1 VRVEPQARGAKA
13 VFLAVKRNAGWLLL
27 LFVGVLLPLL
37 VFVQLADEVHECE
50 KLAFDNPILLNAYG
64 LSGPGLD
71 QFFVVV
77 AKLGY
82 EGVIALEIMIVL
94 VLLAFRRWREASFA
108 ALSFTGSALL
118 NLGAKQLFQRERPT
132 LWASISP
139 EQTFSFPSAH
149 AMGSMTLA
157 MVVVLLAWPTRWR
170 WLVTLVAMVFVLLVG
185 YSRIYL
191 GVHYPS
197 DILAGWMAA
206 IAWVMGGYL
215 LVFRVPL
222 RPWAGVSA
230 PPR

>member
-1 VRVEPQARGAKA
+1 MQVDPQARGAKA
-13 VFLAVKRNAGWLLL
+13 VLLAVKRNAAWLLL

-37 VFVQLADEVHECE
+37 VFVQLADEVHERE
-50 KLAFDNPILLNAYG
+50 KFAFDDPILLNASG

-71 QFFVVV
+71 QFFAVVS
-77 AKLGY
+77 KLGY
-82 EGVIALEIMIVL
+82 EGVIALDIVIVL
-94 VLLAFRRWREASFA
+94 VLMAFRRWREASFA

-170 WLVTLVAMVFVLLVG
+170 WLVTLVALVFVLLVG
-185 YSRIYL
+185 YSRIHL

-206 IAWVMGGYL
+206 IAWVMGVYL

-222 RPWAGVSA
+222 RPWAAVSA